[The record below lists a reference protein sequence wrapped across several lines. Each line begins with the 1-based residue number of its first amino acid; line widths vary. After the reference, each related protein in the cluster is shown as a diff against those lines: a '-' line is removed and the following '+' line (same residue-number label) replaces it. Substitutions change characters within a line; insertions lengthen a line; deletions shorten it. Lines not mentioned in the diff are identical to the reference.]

1 MDQLDKDV
9 KYLVTTLICKHENLI
24 QTFDLLKKY
33 KLSNKKVAIEHNGVI
48 IPKGSFKKKFLK
60 NNDKIE
66 IVHFIGGG

>member
-33 KLSNKKVAIEHNGVI
+33 KHLYNLRIKNKIKNI
-48 IPKGSFKKKFLK
+48 IKKRYS
-60 NNDKIE
+60 
-66 IVHFIGGG
+66 